1 MLTLI
6 HLSGSDK
13 AAAATWLRGAMWQV
27 WESRPMEIKQQQL
40 NANKGRD
47 KTLSWGWWMPWWQR
61 SGRARSPQWPL
72 LWAFSSA
79 HRCERSVIA
88 TKCQVTCRIPVLCP
102 FFFFYNLYWK
112 HPGRHAGAVMTVCL
126 IKELFDFFCKAK
138 HAWPCMLCLEHVQS
152 GALFIYRCIIL
163 FFFFFLYN

>member
-1 MLTLI
+1 MLALI

-13 AAAATWLRGAMWQV
+13 AAAATWLRGAVWQV

-47 KTLSWGWWMPWWQR
+47 KTLSRGWWMPWWQR

-102 FFFFYNLYWK
+102 FFF
-112 HPGRHAGAVMTVCL
+112 
-126 IKELFDFFCKAK
+126 
-138 HAWPCMLCLEHVQS
+138 S
-152 GALFIYRCIIL
+152 
-163 FFFFFLYN
+163 FFFTIYIENILGDMQVPSWLCVLLKSYLIFLQSKARLTVHAMSRTCAIWSTFYI